1 MRLYNSPVS
10 GNCYKIRLLL
20 SQLELSYETVDVD
33 ILSRVDR
40 RQLEDKNP
48 AGRVPILELDDG
60 RSLAESNAILCYMA
74 AGTDYLPEDRF
85 AAAQVMQWLFFEQNG
100 LEPYIAVVRFFVSI
114 ATKPMAD
121 PQTIERLQKRGHA
134 ALTVMENHLRDREF
148 LVNDRYSIADNA
160 LYAYSHVAPEG
171 GIELE
176 PHPAVRAWMERVRDQ
191 PRFVPMLDA

>member
-1 MRLYNSPVS
+1 MRLYNSAVS

-20 SQLELSYETVDVD
+20 SQLELSYETVDID

-60 RSLAESNAILCYMA
+60 RSLGESNAILVYMA
-74 AGTDYLPEDRF
+74 SGTDYLPQDRF
-85 AAAQVMQWLFFEQNG
+85 AAARVMQWLFFEQNG

-114 ATKPMAD
+114 ATEPMAD
-121 PQTIERLQKRGHA
+121 AQTIERLQKRGHA
-134 ALTVMENHLRDREF
+134 ALAVMENHLRDREF
-148 LVNDRYSIADNA
+148 LANDRYSIADNA
-160 LYAYSHVAPEG
+160 LFAYSHVAPEG

-176 PHPAVRAWMERVRDQ
+176 PYPAVRAWMERVRSQ